1 MKQWF
6 LICTSTYN
14 YSESVLNA
22 LDKTEILKKN
32 PFGQN
37 KRELQLISF
46 TLNLRFLYELLIFL
60 YLSFAPRPLIF
71 KLQREVLKFYDICVP
86 KN

>member
-6 LICTSTYN
+6 LICTNKYI

-37 KRELQLISF
+37 KRELQLI
-46 TLNLRFLYELLIFL
+46 TVLL
-60 YLSFAPRPLIF
+60 
-71 KLQREVLKFYDICVP
+71 
-86 KN
+86 

>member
-1 MKQWF
+1 MVFDMHKY
-6 LICTSTYN
+6 I

-60 YLSFAPRPLIF
+60 YIS
-71 KLQREVLKFYDICVP
+71 VLLPDL
-86 KN
+86 

>member
-1 MKQWF
+1 MVFDMHKY
-6 LICTSTYN
+6 I

-60 YLSFAPRPLIF
+60 YIS
-71 KLQREVLKFYDICVP
+71 VLLPDLWFSSCNEKF
-86 KN
+86 

>member
-6 LICTSTYN
+6 FDMHKYI

-60 YLSFAPRPLIF
+60 YIS
-71 KLQREVLKFYDICVP
+71 VLLPDL
-86 KN
+86 